1 MSHPVTYDAFISYSR
16 RDTTQVELLATSLTQ
31 EAGLRLWLDRARLQP
46 GFSWRAEIETAMNGS
61 AAALIVWGPSG
72 LGPVQHQERDLA
84 YAIRDARPDFRVLY
98 LFLPGTPLPQG
109 TWANVDTW
117 IAFTSSLDEP
127 DVFARLVAIL
137 KGEAP
142 HTPLIAELPDEPAPY
157 RGLAAFRVED
167 ARFFFGRTPYV
178 EDMLERLSPHPFLAI
193 IGPSGSGKTSLVQA
207 GLLAHLHANACPG
220 SAAWPRLLVRPGPHP
235 LRSLAAALIRLQPQS
250 DPFTASDA
258 LLQRLQDNPDRLPEI
273 IQLLLPPQGR
283 LVLVVDRLEE
293 LFTLCQAE
301 EERQAFLLALLAL
314 LQHPHCP
321 AWVVATMR
329 ADFYGHVGR
338 YADLAG
344 QVVDHQL
351 YLKSMT
357 MEEVAE
363 IIEAPAAQVGAIFEK
378 GLAMQVQADTQV
390 RGEVALPL
398 LEHTLDLLWRKRRGR
413 WLTWDAY
420 QEVGGVTGAL
430 RYHADRVIEG
440 LSRKEQEVARR
451 LFLRLIW
458 LEEGTGTMAGRRI
471 EKAAL
476 VEQTADPEANERVL
490 QRLADERLVV
500 LRGEGERATTELA
513 HDTLPLH
520 WDRLRQWVQED
531 REFVLW
537 RQRLLM
543 ALAEW
548 EHTGRD
554 KGALLRRARLAEA
567 ERWLAERG
575 DDLSRAAHEFI
586 WASQA
591 EEKDEIERQREEA
604 ERYRQLFE
612 EAERQRHNAL
622 ARQLAAQAEL
632 TRNQRAD
639 LLSCSV
645 LLAVEAMRRSPSLEA
660 DQTLRHGLALL
671 PRPIA
676 RLEHEGSVQAIAL
689 SPDGRYLA
697 TASQDY
703 PVRVWEMTNGREV
716 ARLEHE
722 RVVTAVHID
731 MSVAFSP
738 DGHYLATASGDHTA
752 RVWEATSGREVMRLT
767 HQDLVW
773 TVAFSPDG
781 HYLATASAD
790 HTARVWEMTSG
801 REVTRL
807 PHERE
812 VRVVTFSP
820 DGTSLATASQ
830 DCTARVW
837 EMTSGREVARLEHER
852 VVTAV
857 NIDMGVAFSPDG
869 HYLATASGDHTARM
883 WEATSGREVMRLTH
897 QDLVWMVAFSP
908 DGHYLATASQDC
920 TARVWEATSGHEV
933 TRLPHER
940 EVRVVTFSPDGTF
953 LATASSSIARV
964 WEATRGRE
972 VGRLLHDNIVK
983 AVTFSPDGTYLVS
996 ASSDHT
1002 ARVWEPSGYREVARI
1017 THPGKVNAAAFS
1029 PDGAY
1034 LATASADLWFPQDSV
1049 AQLWEPA
1056 TGQELGCMKHEGRI
1070 FAVVFSPDGQYLAT
1084 ASGDYTARVW
1094 EVASSR
1100 EVGRLLHDDLVWAV
1114 TFSPDGAYLATA
1126 SMDGMARVWEV
1137 ASGQEITRL
1146 SHGRNVVAVAFS
1158 SDGRSMATA
1167 STDSIARVWEAT
1179 NGREVARLVHERS
1192 VKAIVF
1198 SPDDQYVATAS
1209 ADHHAR
1215 VWVAA
1220 SGREVTRLA
1229 HGGTVWTVAFSPN
1242 GRYLATASA
1251 DYTTRVWLWR
1261 PEDLIA
1267 VACTRLTRNLTLE
1280 EWRQYLGDEPY
1291 RKTCANVPR

>member
-72 LGPVQHQERDLA
+72 LGPVQRQERDLA

-301 EERQAFLLALLAL
+301 EERQAFLRALLAL

-430 RYHADRVIEG
+430 RYHADQVIKG

-490 QRLADERLVV
+490 HRLADERLVV

-722 RVVTAVHID
+722 RVVTAVNID
-731 MSVAFSP
+731 MGVAFSP

-773 TVAFSPDG
+773 T
-781 HYLATASAD
+781 
-790 HTARVWEMTSG
+790 
-801 REVTRL
+801 
-807 PHERE
+807 
-812 VRVVTFSP
+812 
-820 DGTSLATASQ
+820 
-830 DCTARVW
+830 
-837 EMTSGREVARLEHER
+837 
-852 VVTAV
+852 
-857 NIDMGVAFSPDG
+857 
-869 HYLATASGDHTARM
+869 
-883 WEATSGREVMRLTH
+883 
-897 QDLVWMVAFSP
+897 VAFSP

>member
-301 EERQAFLLALLAL
+301 EERQAFLRALLAL
-314 LQHPHCP
+314 VQHPHCP

-430 RYHADRVIEG
+430 RYHADQVIKG

-752 RVWEATSGREVMRLT
+752 RV
-767 HQDLVW
+767 
-773 TVAFSPDG
+773 
-781 HYLATASAD
+781 
-790 HTARVWEMTSG
+790 
-801 REVTRL
+801 
-807 PHERE
+807 
-812 VRVVTFSP
+812 
-820 DGTSLATASQ
+820 
-830 DCTARVW
+830 
-837 EMTSGREVARLEHER
+837 
-852 VVTAV
+852 
-857 NIDMGVAFSPDG
+857 
-869 HYLATASGDHTARM
+869 